1 MFDLILVG
9 GTVIDGTRGARPVR
23 TDVGVNGGRITAV
36 CDLGAAEAVECIDAT
51 GCLVT
56 PGFIDAHSH
65 SDTYLLLEPDAPSKV
80 AQGITTEVVG
90 QCGGSGVPA
99 LDDICLASDWA
110 GRVYP
115 QLAGGGGRR
124 RPCGEPGPTWRTVA
138 EYRALWEQVR
148 PAINAKLY
156 VGHNTLRKG
165 VMGYAPRPADADET
179 ARMVRNLEQALDE
192 GASGLSTGLV
202 YQPGKFSTPGEVLAL
217 AAAAA
222 ARGVGYATHMRSEG
236 DGLLEALDEVLDLA
250 RATGIRTQISH
261 LKTAHP
267 RNWHKLDAV
276 LERIECARAAGLFI
290 HADRYPYTFGAT
302 ELDIILPG
310 WASDGGSEVILRSLD
325 DPTARAQVVSE
336 LDASDTDW
344 SGVIVGGCYSDAS
357 KAYCGMTL
365 TDAARQRGESP
376 GATAVWLI
384 REGRAKTGAFFGGL
398 SEDNLRRIYRQPW
411 VMVGSDASLRA
422 PHGVL
427 GEDHPHPR
435 AYGTMP
441 RFFRLAVDERL
452 MDVTEAIHRMTGL
465 AAEAFGLTE
474 RGRIAPG
481 YCADVAVWD
490 AATFTATAS
499 YSAPHRLATGMR
511 QVVVNGTVTYD
522 NGLFTGRRNGIIL
535 DRT

>member
-1 MFDLILVG
+1 MFDLILAG

-23 TDVGVNGGRITAV
+23 ADVGVSRSRITAV
-36 CDLGAAEAVECIDAT
+36 CDLGAAEAVERIDAT

-110 GRVYP
+110 GMVYP

-124 RPCGEPGPTWRTVA
+124 RPCDEPGPTWRTVA
-138 EYRALWEQVR
+138 EYRALWDQVR
-148 PAINAKLY
+148 PAVNAKLY
-156 VGHNTLRKG
+156 IGHNTLRKG
-165 VMGYAPRPADADET
+165 VMGYAPRPADAGET
-179 ARMVRNLEQALDE
+179 ARMIRNLEQALDE

-202 YQPGKFSTPGEVLAL
+202 YQPGKFALPGEVLAL
-217 AAAAA
+217 ASAAA
-222 ARGVGYATHMRSEG
+222 ARGAGYATHMRSEG

-267 RNWHKLDAV
+267 RNWHKLDAA
-276 LERIECARAAGLFI
+276 LDRIERARASGLSV

-302 ELDIILPG
+302 ELDLVLPG
-310 WASDGGSEVILRSLD
+310 WASDGGPAVILRILD
-325 DPTARAQVVSE
+325 DPEARARVVTE
-336 LDASDTDW
+336 LDAAETDW
-344 SGVIVGGCYSDAS
+344 SGVIVGGCYSLS
-357 KAYCGMTL
+357 SQAYCGMSMA
-365 TDAARQRGESP
+365 DAARQRGETP
-376 GATAVWLI
+376 GTTAVWLI
-384 REGRAKTGAFFGGL
+384 REGRAKTGAFFGGM

-427 GEDHPHPR
+427 GADHPHPR
-435 AYGTMP
+435 AYGAMP
-441 RFFRLAVDERL
+441 RFFRMAVDEGL
-452 MDVTEAIHRMTGL
+452 MDAAEAIHRMTGL
-465 AAEAFGLTE
+465 AAEAFGLAD
-474 RGRIAPG
+474 RGRVATG
-481 YCADVAVWD
+481 WCADLAVWD
-490 AATFTATAS
+490 AAAFASAAT
-499 YSAPHRLATGMR
+499 YGTPHRFASGMR
-511 QVVVNGTVTYD
+511 QVVVNGAITFD
-522 NGLFTGRRNGIIL
+522 NGRFTGRRNGVIAG
-535 DRT
+535 